1 MTNKIISIIICV
13 FCLRNYVKSD
23 IVFVSVGLGFT
34 DALWG
39 EDFYNWIEKEF

>member
-13 FCLRNYVKSD
+13 LFLRNYVKSD
-23 IVFVSVGLGFT
+23 IVFVPVGLGFA

-39 EDFYNWIEKEF
+39 EDFYNWIEK